1 MDVEQQ
7 SSSIVVRTNQ
17 NGKDNVTVSVTDN
30 GPGIDDTVMSSLFEP
45 FYTTKTEGLGMG
57 LAISRTIIDGHRG
70 RFWAENNNDSGATF
84 YFTIPIAKENQL

>member
-7 SSSIVVRTNQ
+7 SSSIVIRTNQ
-17 NGKDNVTVSVTDN
+17 NGKDNVTASVTDN

-57 LAISRTIIDGHRG
+57 LTISRTIIDGHRG
-70 RFWAENNNDSGATF
+70 RFWAENNHDSGATF